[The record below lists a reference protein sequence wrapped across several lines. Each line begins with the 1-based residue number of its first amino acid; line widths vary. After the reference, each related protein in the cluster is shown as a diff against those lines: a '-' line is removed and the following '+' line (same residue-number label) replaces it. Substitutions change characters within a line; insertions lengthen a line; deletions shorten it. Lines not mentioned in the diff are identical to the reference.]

1 MIKST
6 ATAVLLSL
14 TSLSAF
20 ANWTLNNDQSTV
32 SFVSVKKGN
41 VMEAHHF
48 KSLTGNLSDSGKFS
62 LSIDLKSVDTA
73 IAIRDQRMA
82 EHLFETTKFSQA
94 IVEATLP
101 TSLLATLTVGNT
113 IESSLS
119 AQLSLHGQT
128 VPVPLMLS
136 ITKLTNGSLLVT
148 SVKPVIIKAADFD
161 LVKGIE
167 KLRQLAG
174 LPSIST
180 TVPVSFVLRLN
191 P

>member
-6 ATAVLLSL
+6 VTAALLSL

-32 SFVSVKKGN
+32 SFVSVKKSN

-48 KSLTGNLSDSGKFS
+48 KSLTGKLSNAGKFS
-62 LSIDLKSVDTA
+62 LTIDLNSVDTA

-82 EHLFETTKFSQA
+82 KHLFETTQFAQA
-94 IVEATLP
+94 NVSATLP
-101 TSLLATLTVGNT
+101 TSLLTELTVDTT
-113 IESSLS
+113 IKTNLS

-128 VPVPLMLS
+128 MPISLMVS
-136 ITKLTNGSLLVT
+136 VTKLASGNLLVA
-148 SVKPVIIKAADFD
+148 SIKPVIIKAADFG

-167 KLRQLAG
+167 TLRQLAG

-191 P
+191 T

>member
-1 MIKST
+1 
-6 ATAVLLSL
+6 
-14 TSLSAF
+14 
-20 ANWTLNNDQSTV
+20 
-32 SFVSVKKGN
+32 VSVKKGN

-48 KSLTGNLSDSGKFS
+48 KSLTGSLSETGKFS
-62 LSIDLKSVDTA
+62 LRIDLKSVDTA

-82 EHLFETTKFSQA
+82 EHLFETNKFSQA

-101 TSLLATLTVGNT
+101 ASLLTTLTVDNT
-113 IESSLS
+113 IESRLS

-128 VPVPLMLS
+128 VPILLTVS
-136 ITKLTNGSLLVT
+136 VTKFTNGSLMVT

-161 LVKGIE
+161 LVKGID

-191 P
+191 T